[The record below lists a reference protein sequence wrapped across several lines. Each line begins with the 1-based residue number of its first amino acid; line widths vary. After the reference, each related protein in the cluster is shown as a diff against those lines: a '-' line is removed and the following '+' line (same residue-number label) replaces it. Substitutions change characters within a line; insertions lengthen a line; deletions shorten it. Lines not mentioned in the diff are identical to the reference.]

1 MKITVEEWN
10 RYFPTL
16 SAEVLGNGKPVERV
30 VAFDTE
36 KATIERI
43 MTDLKGNVL
52 LSVDKKEV
60 RTEIL
65 NFKHVTLRIKP
76 RDSV

>member
-10 RYFPTL
+10 TYFPTL

-36 KATIERI
+36 KATIERM
-43 MTDLKGNVL
+43 MTDSAGNVM
-52 LSVDKKEV
+52 LSLDKKEV
-60 RTEIL
+60 RTEVL
-65 NFKHVTLRIKP
+65 HFKRVHLRIKP
-76 RDSV
+76 RGTV